1 MTTPAAQALSGALE
15 GHIRLMRD
23 LIEVSQKEYA
33 QIIAFEH
40 RNLSMSTEEK
50 RALLSQLEASEAQIG
65 AVLRDCSTELGLDSV
80 EPTAAVVASATD
92 GEIRKGLDDQ
102 VTCLR
107 ALSESLRE
115 LQAVSHFHAERGL
128 KLVRS
133 YTALLR
139 GHDPSCHEGG
149 ETYTP
154 TGRARR
160 APLPSQTVTRNA

>member
-1 MTTPAAQALSGALE
+1 MTTSAAQALSGALE

-40 RNLSMSTEEK
+40 RSLSMSTEEK
-50 RALLSQLEASEAQIG
+50 RALLSQLEASETG
-65 AVLRDCSTELGLDSV
+65 VGTLLRQCSAELGLETA
-80 EPTAAVVASATD
+80 EPTAAEVASATD
-92 GEIRKGLDDQ
+92 GALREGLEDQ

-115 LQAVSHFHAERGL
+115 LQAVSQYHAERGL
-128 KLVRS
+128 KVVRS

-139 GHDPSCHEGG
+139 GHDPTCHEAG

-154 TGRARR
+154 MGRARR
-160 APLPSQTVTRNA
+160 ARLPSHTVTRNA